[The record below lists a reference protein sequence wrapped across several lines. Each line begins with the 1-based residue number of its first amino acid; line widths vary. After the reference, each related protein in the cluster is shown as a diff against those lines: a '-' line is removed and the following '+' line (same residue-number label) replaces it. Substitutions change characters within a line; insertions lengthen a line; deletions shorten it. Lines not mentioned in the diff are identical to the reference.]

1 MPPLRW
7 TFVEDIGVSKRHRRA
22 RLRSDPLTRGDLDAL
37 VSTRSHRSPFVLMPR
52 DADDVRR
59 RLVKKLKAKR
69 EQERQN
75 ALSREQ
81 LRLSHIKETRDK
93 INALDKSIGK
103 GTGVLR
109 DIEKVSAQIRAQSF
123 ADGVSQDERDS
134 GSLALDRLDRQRV
147 AMEKNLAEW
156 NESVGLLQDVY
167 KQLSN
172 D

>member
-1 MPPLRW
+1 
-7 TFVEDIGVSKRHRRA
+7 
-22 RLRSDPLTRGDLDAL
+22 
-37 VSTRSHRSPFVLMPR
+37 MPR
-52 DADDVRR
+52 TADDVRT
-59 RLVKKLKAKR
+59 RLLRKLTLKR
-69 EQERQN
+69 EQERQR
-75 ALSREQ
+75 ALDREQ
-81 LRLSHIKETRDK
+81 LRLSQIKETKDK
-93 INALDKSIGK
+93 INVLDKSIGE

-147 AMEKNLAEW
+147 TMERNVAEW
-156 NESVGLLQDVY
+156 NESVSMLQDFY

>member
-1 MPPLRW
+1 MPRGHA
-7 TFVEDIGVSKRHRRA
+7 DSIRA
-22 RLRSDPLTRGDLDAL
+22 RLL
-37 VSTRSHRSPFVLMPR
+37 
-52 DADDVRR
+52 
-59 RLVKKLKAKR
+59 KKLTLKR
-69 EQERQN
+69 YQERQR
-75 ALSREQ
+75 ALDREE
-81 LRLSHIKETRDK
+81 LRLEQIKETRDK
-93 INALDKSIGK
+93 INALDKSIGE

-156 NESVGLLQDVY
+156 NESVGILQDVY

>member
-1 MPPLRW
+1 
-7 TFVEDIGVSKRHRRA
+7 
-22 RLRSDPLTRGDLDAL
+22 
-37 VSTRSHRSPFVLMPR
+37 MPR
-52 DADDVRR
+52 SADGIRT
-59 RLVKKLKAKR
+59 RLLKKLTLKR
-69 EQERQN
+69 EEEERN
-75 ALSREQ
+75 ALSVEK
-81 LRLSHIKETRDK
+81 LRTAQIKETRGK

>member
-1 MPPLRW
+1 VGLGE
-7 TFVEDIGVSKRHRRA
+7 VLH
-22 RLRSDPLTRGDLDAL
+22 
-37 VSTRSHRSPFVLMPR
+37 LMPR
-52 DADDVRR
+52 DADDVRT
-59 RLVKKLKAKR
+59 RLLRKLTLKR
-69 EQERQN
+69 EQERQRV
-75 ALSREQ
+75 LDREQ
-81 LRLSHIKETRDK
+81 LRLEHIKETRDK

>member
-1 MPPLRW
+1 
-7 TFVEDIGVSKRHRRA
+7 
-22 RLRSDPLTRGDLDAL
+22 
-37 VSTRSHRSPFVLMPR
+37 MPR

-75 ALSREQ
+75 ALNREQ
-81 LRLSHIKETRDK
+81 LRLKNIKETREK
-93 INALDKSIGK
+93 INALHESIAK
-103 GTGVLR
+103 GTVLLR
-109 DIEKVSAQIRAQSF
+109 DIDEVSTRIRAQSF
-123 ADGVSQDERDS
+123 AEGASQDERDS

>member
-1 MPPLRW
+1 
-7 TFVEDIGVSKRHRRA
+7 
-22 RLRSDPLTRGDLDAL
+22 
-37 VSTRSHRSPFVLMPR
+37 MPR
-52 DADDVRR
+52 TADDVRA
-59 RLVKKLKAKR
+59 RLLKKLTLKR
-69 EQERQN
+69 ELERRK
-75 ALSREQ
+75 ALNREQ
-81 LRLSHIKETRDK
+81 LRSSQIKETRDK
-93 INALDKSIGK
+93 INALDKSIGE

-109 DIEKVSAQIRAQSF
+109 NIEKISAQIRAQSF